1 MSKLLII
8 DTADA
13 VMKRKSDG
21 KVFVTSEA
29 QLASISQSLGI
40 DEKIYGGIGNK
51 PLAIMKGQK
60 EITSTL
66 RSALYDSS
74 MLAMT
79 QGVAIENGTATV
91 YKDEKGLKVA
101 DNSGTLS
108 VTISGTPKDD
118 TVYVTNTGGDTVVA
132 TVSSKNVTIPVD
144 HAEPGDLVTVR
155 YQQDVT
161 GEIVKLDGDK
171 FAEAYSLEYHT
182 IGYDPTT
189 NKVVKDIYIQLDH
202 VVPGGDFE
210 MSFENGTAIAPEI
223 TFEAMAAPNST
234 AIGRVVEVERD
245 GGATRP

>member
-21 KVFVTSEA
+21 KVFVTSET

-66 RSALYDSS
+66 RNAMYETSF
-74 MLAMT
+74 LAMT

-101 DNSGTLS
+101 DDGGVLS
-108 VTISGTPKDD
+108 VTITGNPKDG
-118 TVYVTNTGGDTVVA
+118 TAHVTNTGGDTLSA
-132 TVSSKNVTIPVD
+132 TVADNKVTIPTG
-144 HAEPGDLVTVR
+144 HAEPDDLVVVR
-155 YQQDVT
+155 YQEDVT
-161 GEIVKLDGDK
+161 GDIVRLDGDK

-182 IGYDPTT
+182 IGYDPDT

-210 MSFENGTAIAPEI
+210 LSFENGSAIAPEI
-223 TFEAMAAPNST
+223 TFEAMVNPGTDN
-234 AIGRVVEVERD
+234 IGRVIEVDRV
-245 GGATRP
+245 

>member
-66 RSALYDSS
+66 RSALYDKNF
-74 MLAMT
+74 LALT
-79 QGVAIENGTATV
+79 QGVAVENGTATV
-91 YKDEKGLKVA
+91 YKDEKGLKVT
-101 DNSGTLS
+101 DNAGTLS
-108 VTISGTPKDD
+108 VTISGSPKGD
-118 TVYVTNTGGDTVVA
+118 TVYVTNAGGDTLPA
-132 TVSSKNVTIPVD
+132 TVSAKNVTIPVG
-144 HAEPGDLVTVR
+144 HAEDGDLVAVR

-182 IGYDPTT
+182 IGYDPAT
-189 NKVVKDIYIQLDH
+189 NKVIKDIYIQLDH

-210 MSFENGTAIAPEI
+210 LSFENGSAIAPEI
-223 TFEAMAAPNST
+223 TFEAMVQPGTEN
-234 AIGRVVEVERD
+234 IGRVIEVDRDSVE
-245 GGATRP
+245 TP

>member
-21 KVFVTSEA
+21 QVFVTSEA

-60 EITSTL
+60 EITSSL
-66 RSALYDSS
+66 RNAFYDKN

-79 QGVAIENGTATV
+79 QGVSVEEGTATV
-91 YKDEKGLKVA
+91 YKDEKGLKVT
-101 DNSGTLS
+101 DSEGTLS
-108 VTISGTPKDD
+108 VTITGTPKGN
-118 TVYVTNTGGDTVVA
+118 TVYVTNSKGETLAATVA
-132 TVSSKNVTIPVD
+132 TKLVTIPTG
-144 HAEPGDLVTVR
+144 HAESGDLVAVR
-155 YQQDVT
+155 YEQDVT
-161 GEIVKLDGDK
+161 GDIVKLDGDK

-182 IGYDPTT
+182 IGYDPAT
-189 NKVVKDIYIQLDH
+189 NKVVKDIYIQLHH

-210 MSFENGTAIAPEI
+210 LSFENGSAIAPEI
-223 TFEAMAAPNST
+223 TFEAMVEPGTES
-234 AIGRVVEVERD
+234 IGQIIEVDRD
-245 GGATRP
+245 AVTTP